1 MTPDLNLK
9 RAASAEQA
17 VAKFADAVNA
27 DDTRQAIQDLLCDI
41 GHLCDLEGLD
51 FQKIIVTAVGWWHAE
66 RIDPEVILDGPSVTL
81 SIDGTEVASW

>member
-17 VAKFADAVNA
+17 VAKFAEVVNA
-27 DDTRQAIQDLLCDI
+27 DDTRQAIQDLVCDI
-41 GHLCDLEGLD
+41 GHMCDREGLD
-51 FQKIIVTAVGWWHAE
+51 FQKIIVTAVGWWNAE
-66 RIDPEVILDGPSVTL
+66 RIDPEGILAGPCVTL

>member
-17 VAKFADAVNA
+17 VAKFAEVVNA
-27 DDTRQAIQDLLCDI
+27 DDTRQAIQDLVCDI
-41 GHLCDLEGLD
+41 GHLCDREGLD

-66 RIDPEVILDGPSVTL
+66 RIDPEVILDGSYVTL
-81 SIDGTEVASW
+81 FIDGTEVASW